1 MKHNSHSRSFVLLV
15 CILLSSCFSQ
25 NPSPKS
31 PTLEDYESAVNKFE
45 DLDSELYRKYGIYPE
60 EALSIVSC
68 YAEFEDHEGLTF
80 DDFDNAWM
88 LLREYYYQSR
98 NIVLSLD

>member
-1 MKHNSHSRSFVLLV
+1 MKLRFVASILLV
-15 CILLSSCFSQ
+15 CILLSSCSSR
-25 NPSPKS
+25 NPSRKS
-31 PTLEDYESAVNKFE
+31 PTLEEYESAVIEFE
-45 DLDSELYRKYGIYPE
+45 DLDSELHRKYGIYPE
-60 EALSIVSC
+60 EALSIVSF

-98 NIVLSLD
+98 NIILSLY